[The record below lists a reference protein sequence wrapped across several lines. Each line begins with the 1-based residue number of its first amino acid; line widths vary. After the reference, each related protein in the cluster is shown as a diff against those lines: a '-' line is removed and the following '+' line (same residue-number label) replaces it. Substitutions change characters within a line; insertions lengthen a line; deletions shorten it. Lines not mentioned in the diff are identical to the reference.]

1 MQLRNRHHHQAPQNS
16 ARSLLQQISEV
27 VHNPGR
33 ERFELWVAGDLVGV
47 LGYRIEDTP
56 EGSVATILHTVMYDE
71 FSGHGLATR
80 LTGSAMSY
88 MRDNGLKVRPVCTF
102 TRKFIDEHPGVVAL
116 APV

>member
-1 MQLRNRHHHQAPQNS
+1 MQLRNRHHHPPQNS

-27 VHNPGR
+27 VHNPAR

-47 LGYRIEDTP
+47 LGYSIEDTSD
-56 EGSVATILHTVMYDE
+56 GRVATILHTVLYDE
-71 FSGHGLATR
+71 YAGHGLATR
-80 LTGSAMSY
+80 LTGSAIGY

-102 TRKFIDEHPGVVAL
+102 ARRFIDEHPGVVTL